1 VLVVIVIVGL
11 ALVAGLVSRRRSRE
25 MDMRRTAAEAHRQE
39 ALSRSRSAEAA
50 KLEADEQAARAERAK
65 LEAEDTAARASQ
77 ERDHAR
83 EHLAMADEIDPDVD
97 RSEAGD
103 AAPVDAER

>member
-1 VLVVIVIVGL
+1 M
-11 ALVAGLVSRRRSRE
+11 SRRRSRE

-50 KLEADEQAARAERAK
+50 KLEADEKAARAERAR

-77 ERDHAR
+77 ERESAQ
-83 EHLAMADEIDPDVD
+83 EHMNMADEIDPDID
-97 RSEAGD
+97 RSETED
-103 AAPVDAER
+103 AAPADTER